1 MSQIITV
8 YADTNTLRANLARH
22 PDNADKQRELAAMDT
37 LDEMKTSGQISM
49 DIFKSRV
56 SRKEV
61 ERTKNPQQRANLQSD
76 LEKLQQIPK
85 DEKLLGF
92 NIQSDPFTFISS
104 PLMSDILDEKL
115 YGELIQRGLS
125 PDDAHHISHAICN
138 ECDVFL
144 THDEQTIVIP
154 HRQWLEERF
163 PIKVFLPSEL
173 LEFVATNPRAEPILP
188 PPLYDP
194 IKRGDIYPPGA
205 VRANG

>member
-1 MSQIITV
+1 MNQIIKV

-37 LDEMKTSGQISM
+37 LDDMKKSGQISM
-49 DIFKSRV
+49 EIFKSRV

-61 ERTKNPQQRANLQSD
+61 ERTKNPKQRANLQND
-76 LEKLQQIPK
+76 LERLQQIPQ

-92 NIQSDPFTFISS
+92 NIQSDRLTFISF

-144 THDEQTIVIP
+144 THDMKTIVNP
-154 HRQWLEERF
+154 YRQWLEEQF

-173 LEFVATNPRAEPILP
+173 LEFIAA
-188 PPLYDP
+188 
-194 IKRGDIYPPGA
+194 KAPG
-205 VRANG
+205 